1 MNFDRRRY
9 RYYTQ
14 IRHVKFEH
22 RGISLIMK
30 VTQVDFEHG
39 KVSTGMLHTALPM
52 LAAQI
57 LNLLYSIVDRIY
69 IGKIPGE
76 GTLALGGIGLCF
88 PLIIIV
94 TAFTNL
100 YGTGGS
106 PLCSMARGKGNLKAA
121 ADYMNIAFS
130 LLIYTSLL
138 LFVVGEVFSVPL
150 LRLFG
155 ASDQSLPFALS
166 YLRIYLIGTT
176 FTMISAGLNPYIN
189 AQGFSSVGMFTVV
202 IGAGVNILLDP
213 LFIFVFKMSVSGAA
227 LATIIS
233 QGLSAL
239 FVLRFLRSD
248 RAELRLSLMNLGEL
262 GKHAAQVRQILS
274 LGTASFIMQ
283 LTNSLVSIS
292 CNSVLSHLGGDLY
305 VSVMTII
312 SSVRQILDTPIMAI
326 AEGTSPIISF
336 NYGASHPH
344 RIKEAFR
351 LMFIIAMIYSAL
363 TWGLIW
369 LFPRMFIRIFADN
382 EELIA
387 AAVPCLHLYFFAFVF
402 QTFQYGG
409 QTMFKSLNKKKHAI
423 FFSLFRKVIMVVPLT
438 YLLPYAFHAGV
449 NGVFMAE
456 PISNVIG
463 GAACFITML
472 MTIMPELRK
481 METNINA

>member
-1 MNFDRRRY
+1 
-9 RYYTQ
+9 
-14 IRHVKFEH
+14 
-22 RGISLIMK
+22 MK

-52 LAAQI
+52 LAAQV
-57 LNLLYSIVDRIY
+57 LTLLYSIVDRIY

-106 PLCSMARGKGNLKAA
+106 PLCSMARGQGDQQKAEH
-121 ADYMNIAFS
+121 YMNIAFS

-138 LFVVGEVFSVPL
+138 LLAAGEIFCIPL

-155 ASDQSLPFALS
+155 ASQQSLPFALS
-166 YLRIYLIGTT
+166 YLRIYLIGTP
-176 FTMISAGLNPYIN
+176 FIMISAGLNPYIN
-189 AQGFSSVGMFTVV
+189 AQGFSSVGMLTVV
-202 IGAGVNILLDP
+202 IGAGINIVLDP
-213 LFIFVFKMSVSGAA
+213 LFIFVFQMSVSGAA
-227 LATIIS
+227 LATILS
-233 QGLSAL
+233 QGMSAL
-239 FVLRFLRSD
+239 FVLRFLRSS
-248 RAELRLSLMNLGEL
+248 RAELHLSLMKPAQLTQC
-262 GKHAAQVRQILS
+262 AAQVRQIVS

-312 SSVRQILDTPIMAI
+312 TSVRQILDTPIMAI

-336 NYGASHPH
+336 NYGAAHPR

-351 LMFIIAMIYSAL
+351 LMFIICMIYSAVI
-363 TWGLIW
+363 WGLIW
-369 LFPRMFIRIFADN
+369 LFPQMFIRIFADN
-382 EELIA
+382 EALIA
-387 AAVPCLHLYFFAFVF
+387 AAVPCLHLYFFAFIF
-402 QTFQYGG
+402 QTLQYSG
-409 QTMFKSLNKKKHAI
+409 QTMFKALNKKKSAI

-438 YLLPYAFHAGV
+438 YLLPYTFHAGI

-456 PISNVIG
+456 PVSNVIG
-463 GAACFITML
+463 GAACFATMM
-472 MTIMPELRK
+472 MTVMPELRR
-481 METNINA
+481 MEAGEI